1 MNLVHDVLDKQVL
14 DRNRC
19 NVGRVDGVAL
29 ELRDGLPPR
38 VAYVELGAEA
48 ALRRLGGAAWA
59 RLAVWL
65 RRVASPAAAGPTRV
79 PWESVTVI
87 GKEIQ
92 IDAEAEATPA
102 LAVELWLR
110 DNVVRRVPWS

>member
-1 MNLVHDVLDKQVL
+1 MNLVHDVLDKQVV

-29 ELRDGLPPR
+29 EVRDHMPPR
-38 VAYVELGAEA
+38 VAYVEIGGEA
-48 ALRRLGGAAWA
+48 SMRRLGDTMA
-59 RLAVWL
+59 RVALRL
-65 RRVASPAAAGPTRV
+65 RRVVKAAAGPTRV

-102 LAVELWLR
+102 LAVERWLR
-110 DNVVRRVPWS
+110 DNVVCRVPWT

>member
-38 VAYVELGAEA
+38 VAYVELGGEA
-48 ALRRLGGAAWA
+48 AMRRLGDVLA
-59 RLAVWL
+59 RFARWL
-65 RRVASPAAAGPTRV
+65 RRVVKPAAGPTRV

>member
-1 MNLVHDVLDKQVL
+1 MNLVHDVLDKPGV

-19 NVGRVDGVAL
+19 NVGRIDGVAL

-38 VAYVELGAEA
+38 LAYVELGGETAM
-48 ALRRLGGAAWA
+48 RRIGGWLA

-65 RRVASPAAAGPTRV
+65 RKIVSPAAGPTRI
-79 PWESVTVI
+79 PWASVTVI
-87 GKEIQ
+87 GKEIE
-92 IDAEAEATPA
+92 IDADAESTPA

-110 DNVVRRVPWS
+110 DNVVRRVPWT